1 MEVTD
6 FLEIVILCLSLLIV
20 IPILMVIWI
29 DWERI
34 DSKRETDGSKERN
47 NNRRNTSRIVA
58 QEQNPL

>member
-6 FLEIVILCLSLLIV
+6 FLEIVILCLSLLI

-34 DSKRETDGSKERN
+34 DSKRRN
-47 NNRRNTSRIVA
+47 RWKQRT
-58 QEQNPL
+58 E